1 MWVVWFL
8 LRPLSLASDHI
19 LSLCPH
25 TVGVFSSCSEQGLLS
40 SGGAWTSHGDGFSR
54 CRAQLYGMWASSCG
68 SWAPEHR
75 LSGYGAW
82 AEVFCACGIFLD
94 PGRIPCLLHW
104 QVDSLPLN
112 HHQSPLLYIFAYMF
126 IALED

>member
-1 MWVVWFL
+1 MVMASLVAEPSSMVCGRVVEV
-8 LRPLSLASDHI
+8 P
-19 LSLCPH
+19 
-25 TVGVFSSCSEQGLLS
+25 GLQS
-40 SGGAWTSHGDGFSR
+40 TG
-54 CRAQLYGMWASSCG
+54 
-68 SWAPEHR
+68 

-112 HHQSPLLYIFAYMF
+112 HHRSPLLYIFAYMF